1 MFRFA
6 DPEECARVLKAA
18 GFRDIRVEEMA
29 VHRRVTPE
37 ALVEGLRHATVR
49 SRALLDAQTPEAR
62 AAIEAA
68 VLADA
73 RAMAGPD
80 GILDLSL
87 PAVLASGARPR

>member
-6 DPEECARVLKAA
+6 DPGECARVLEAA
-18 GFRDIRVEEMA
+18 GFRETKVEEI
-29 VHRRVTPE
+29 VIRRRVSPE

-62 AAIEAA
+62 AAIEAS
-68 VLADA
+68 VLAEA
-73 RAMAGPD
+73 RVMAGPD

-87 PAVLASGARPR
+87 PAVLASGTKE